1 MPLKPSLVAL
11 WRGARSAGR
20 SARALAV
27 AAGVA
32 SGVAAC
38 GDVLVPGAPDDA
50 LLLDGPVEG
59 LAGAQLSLHAVG
71 DGEFGRRF
79 TPAAGLGPLF
89 VATSCDGCHVGE
101 GKGHPVFDLTRFGQL
116 VNGRFDPMEA
126 QGGPQVQNRAIA
138 GYLAERVPGGVTA
151 IARFTAPAVTGLGF
165 LEAVDDTA
173 ILALADPLDANGDG
187 VSGRVARIDSTDFLV
202 DLVAQSTVAGGA
214 TPARVHNGA
223 YIGRFGKK
231 ARVINLFQQTISA
244 YAEDMGVT
252 SDQLPRD
259 LYNRQLGAQAVDN
272 VADPEVSSAVVSA
285 VVFYLRTLRPPPRR
299 GAADAEIIEGGRAFV
314 QAGCASC
321 HRTSMTTGRSDVAQL
336 DRVAFAPFTDLLLH
350 DMGAELNDGYTE
362 GDAAPAEWRT
372 APLWGLGLAARSQG
386 GSAHYLHDGRATT
399 LRDAIRLHGG
409 EGSRSRA
416 AFDALPV
423 AQQVRLLAYLE
434 SL

>member
-1 MPLKPSLVAL
+1 MMTVKPSLAAL
-11 WRGARSAGR
+11 GRGARSGGR
-20 SARALAV
+20 FGLALSFAV
-27 AAGVA
+27 
-32 SGVAAC
+32 GVAAC

-79 TPAAGLGPLF
+79 APADGLGPLF

-101 GKGHPVFDLTRFGQL
+101 GKGHPVFDLTRFGQM
-116 VNGRFDPMEA
+116 VNGRFDPMESE
-126 QGGPQVQNRAIA
+126 GGPQVQNRAIA

-165 LEAVDDTA
+165 LEAVDDTT

-187 VSGRVARIDSTDFLV
+187 ISGRVARIDSTDFLA
-202 DLVAQSTVAGGA
+202 DLVARATVAGGA

-259 LYNRQLGAQAVDN
+259 LYNRQLGAQAFDN

-321 HRTSMTTGRSDVAQL
+321 HRSSMTTGRSDVAQL
-336 DRVAFAPFTDLLLH
+336 DRVEFAPFTDLLLH

-416 AFDALPV
+416 AFNALPV